1 MSGLYILL
9 PLTLPRQYGWGAARI
24 ALKVTAPS
32 FFSALYCLTYSSSAS
47 WARLTAVSLSNPS
60 AVPDRPTQAACAGAP
75 RAKQKPAAMHA
86 TPRPSPTGPRRPPV
100 LERLEQSRNPPRS
113 MPALSRA
120 NTTSSERL
128 HHRLPRYDKD
138 NTGHGCLAVPLL
150 QCREDGPKL

>member
-60 AVPDRPTQAACAGAP
+60 AVPDRPTHPACAGAP
-75 RAKQKPAAMHA
+75 RAKQKPAATNA
-86 TPRPSPTGPRRPPV
+86 SAEPRQYDFIGTPPSPIAKIG
-100 LERLEQSRNPPRS
+100 QGKHSI
-113 MPALSRA
+113 
-120 NTTSSERL
+120 
-128 HHRLPRYDKD
+128 
-138 NTGHGCLAVPLL
+138 
-150 QCREDGPKL
+150 